1 MNLYRKLNRYSGD
14 IDGTKK
20 GSYAVLMLRRFR
32 NIGKLFGYMGKF
44 PGEAEQKMDLTIRII
59 SVMRIVSARNDTT
72 SIRDISLSMCRIS
85 GVAAYPPD
93 TNPCEIIY
101 FRQRNP

>member
-1 MNLYRKLNRYSGD
+1 MTAQKNDLCGLDVENVQEYRETFRIYG
-14 IDGTKK
+14 
-20 GSYAVLMLRRFR
+20 GS
-32 NIGKLFGYMGKF
+32 F
-44 PGEAEQKMDLTIRII
+44 PGKAEQKMDPTIRII
-59 SVMRIVSARNDTT
+59 SVMRIVLAGNDTT

-85 GVAAYPPD
+85 GVAAYSTD